1 MTSRCNAG
9 AQALLSLVCF
19 AAINETQAQTPRV
32 ELDHVFIVVTPG
44 AAAEIAALRGAGFTV
59 AADARKHD
67 GQGTASVAAYFENA
81 YLELIWVDSSVSV
94 TREHAKTA
102 QWFRDAAAWR
112 VNGHSPFGFGLRRVA
127 GDTSALPVPVKREAA
142 SWLRPG
148 EAYELLY
155 QPADSLAADFFV
167 VPARTAVPRWVA
179 RAREREPDL
188 WQHAGGGREIT
199 LVRVLGL
206 PHQHPA
212 ALGVLQP
219 GRIETELAATPILE
233 LHLDGGV
240 RGERID
246 LRKTLPLVI
255 VR

>member
-1 MTSRCNAG
+1 M
-9 AQALLSLVCF
+9 CF
-19 AAINETQAQTPRV
+19 AAVNETQAQTRRV

-44 AAAEIAALRGAGFTV
+44 AAAEIAALRAAGFTV
-59 AADARKHD
+59 ASDARKHD

-81 YLELIWVDSSVSV
+81 YLELIWVDSSVAV
-94 TREHAKTA
+94 TPEHAKTA
-102 QWFRDAAAWR
+102 QWFRDAASWR
-112 VNGHSPFGFGLRRVA
+112 MNGHSPFGFGLRRMA
-127 GDTSALPVPVKREAA
+127 GDTSALPVPVRREAA

-148 EAYELLY
+148 EAYELLH

-179 RAREREPDL
+179 RAREREPEL
-188 WQHAGGGREIT
+188 WQHANGSREIT
-199 LVRVLGL
+199 LVRALGL

-212 ALGVLQP
+212 ALRVLQP
-219 GRIETELAATPILE
+219 GRIETEHAASPVIE
-233 LHLDGGV
+233 LYIDGGV
-240 RGERID
+240 RGELVD